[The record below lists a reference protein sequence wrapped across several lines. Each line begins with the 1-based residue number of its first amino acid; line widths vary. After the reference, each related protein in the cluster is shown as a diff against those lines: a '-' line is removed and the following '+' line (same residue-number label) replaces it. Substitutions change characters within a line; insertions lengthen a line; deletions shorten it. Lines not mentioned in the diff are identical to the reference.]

1 MNDALERLKKRS
13 RPTVP
18 SRDASLTPSQASE
31 SLDISTSRNQDIQ
44 SSAPQD
50 IVEPRSQE
58 FETLDSQQSLKT
70 KQTTLR
76 LEQGM
81 SDRLQDLCRENGI
94 CREVLLEAMFEY
106 SEANS
111 DVLQQILAEAKSKN
125 ERRQQIANLKRAKSM
140 MERFGQPG

>member
-1 MNDALERLKKRS
+1 MNDALERLKKRN

-18 SRDASLTPSQASE
+18 SRDASLTPPQASG
-31 SLDISTSRNQDIQ
+31 SLDIEISRNQETQ
-44 SSAPQD
+44 NPTVQD
-50 IVEPRSQE
+50 ISPSQNLEPESPD
-58 FETLDSQQSLKT
+58 FQQSLKT

-106 SEANS
+106 SEANP
-111 DVLQQILAEAKSKN
+111 DILQQILTEAKSKN